1 MSCLFQ
7 NLAGGVKH
15 PDSMTRADK
24 LKMIGSFESDT
35 EAMKWWLKY
44 ASKISRK
51 AFNEARSD
59 G

>member
-1 MSCLFQ
+1 MDCLFQ

-24 LKMIGSFESDT
+24 LKMISSFESDAD
-35 EAMKWWLKY
+35 AMIWWLKY
-44 ASKISRK
+44 APRISRK
-51 AFNEARSD
+51 AFNEAR